1 MQVTIQNNKSP
12 ANELNGRYYKTF
24 TPRSAQ
30 ALIKIH
36 HLGCVGNTEVKNI
49 QLEQGNKPTG
59 YVEAT
64 EKDTVASGML
74 NDLRNLNISLTDPN
88 SDLWGRIRA
97 SNKALMTEYVDKEVK
112 SVLAQ
117 TASQIAT
124 QVQGLNDKYTRLTQT
139 VEGIETRVSN
149 SVSESVTTQLA
160 DLRKQVVSN
169 TNSTSVLQ
177 QTADTLT
184 QTIRDSNNNLS
195 RMQQTVDGLSSTV
208 ESVNGNM
215 SNLRQNVDSISA
227 SVAGKLS
234 QSDIRVTGD
243 GITLGSKQI
252 NGNNLIG
259 MINKSTLILNP
270 DGVDIDSS
278 RTRIKGELIADGTI
292 TAKQIKGESITVDQ
306 LDVAN
311 VKAGLIK
318 AKLLEAYSGKIGGF
332 LLQKDANGDAWLT
345 SSANGYD
352 SGVGVKY
359 SKEHHATFWA
369 NWGNDWN
376 QPKDTKWVVYSD
388 GTMEC
393 GNGMTVKRGID
404 IQSGGLTVRYGGS
417 ELNNGTT
424 MRGGTTIY
432 NKTTIYDGLVIASG
446 NIDVGYNF
454 IYGKYNDG
462 SDSKA
467 EVVWTKSSDQRLKT
481 NIKKTTKKCLPI
493 INSIEMVQFD
503 WKNSGKHEE
512 LGLIAQQAKKHIP
525 EIAHLIENYYTVD
538 YTKVVPFL
546 IKAVQELS
554 ERIDKYEQQA

>member
-24 TPRSAQ
+24 TPQAAQ
-30 ALIKIH
+30 ELIKIH
-36 HLGCVGNTEVKNI
+36 HLGCIGNTEVRNI
-49 QLEQGNKPTG
+49 QLELGNKPTG
-59 YVEAT
+59 YVDAT

-74 NDLRNLNISLTDPN
+74 NDLRNINISLTDPN
-88 SDLWGRIRA
+88 SALWGKIRA

-124 QVQGLNDKYTRLTQT
+124 QVQGLNDKYSRLTQT

-149 SVSESVTTQLA
+149 NVSESFTTQLA

-177 QTADTLT
+177 QTADTLS

-195 RMQQTVDGLSSTV
+195 RVQQTVNGLSSTV

-215 SNLRQNVDSISA
+215 SNLRQSVDGISA

-234 QSDIRVTGD
+234 QSDISVTSN
-243 GITLGSKQI
+243 GITIGSKQI

-259 MINKSTLILNP
+259 MINNSTITLNP
-270 DGVDIDSS
+270 YGVDIDTT
-278 RTRIKGELIADGTI
+278 RTRIKGELIADG
-292 TAKQIKGESITVDQ
+292 SITGDKIQ
-306 LDVAN
+306 ANSITTGHMDVAK
-311 VKAGLIK
+311 VRAGLIT
-318 AKLLEAYSGKIGGF
+318 ANLLEAYAGKIGGF
-332 LLQKDANGDAWLT
+332 VLAKDLQGNAWLT
-345 SSANGYD
+345 SSGNGFDTGMGVRYD
-352 SGVGVKY
+352 EST
-359 SKEHHATFWA
+359 HHAAFWT
-369 NWGNDWN
+369 NWGPNWN
-376 QPKDTKWVVYSD
+376 TPDEHRWVVYSD
-388 GTMEC
+388 GTMDC
-393 GNGMTVKRGID
+393 GNKVNIE
-404 IQSGGLTVRYGGS
+404 GGLEV
-417 ELNNGTT
+417 
-424 MRGGTTIY
+424 
-432 NKTTIYDGLVIASG
+432 KKG
-446 NIDVGYNF
+446 NIEVGYNN
-454 IYGKYNDG
+454 IYGKYTE
-462 SDSKA
+462 SERS
-467 EVVWTKSSDQRLKT
+467 VVLWSSLSDQRLKT

-503 WKNSGKHEE
+503 WKHSGKHEE

-525 EIAHLIENYYTVD
+525 EMAHLIDNYYTVD

>member
-12 ANELNGRYYKTF
+12 ANELNGRYYKIF
-24 TPRSAQ
+24 TPQSAQ
-30 ALIKIH
+30 ELIKIH

-59 YVEAT
+59 YVDAT

-74 NDLRNLNISLTDPN
+74 NDLRNINISLTDPN
-88 SDLWGRIRA
+88 SALWGQIRA

-124 QVQGLNDKYTRLTQT
+124 QVQGLNDKYSRLTQT

-149 SVSESVTTQLA
+149 NVSESFTTQLA

-177 QTADTLT
+177 QTADTLS

-195 RMQQTVDGLSSTV
+195 RVQQTVNGLSSTV
-208 ESVNGNM
+208 ESVNGDI
-215 SNLRQNVDSISA
+215 SRLQQNVNGISA

-234 QSDIRVTGD
+234 QSDISVTSD

-252 NGNNLIG
+252 NGNSLIG
-259 MINKSTLILNP
+259 MINNSTITLNP
-270 DGVDIDSS
+270 YGVDIDTT
-278 RTRIKGELIADGTI
+278 RTRIKGELIADG
-292 TAKQIKGESITVDQ
+292 SITGDKIQ
-306 LDVAN
+306 ANSITTGHMDVAK
-311 VKAGLIK
+311 VRAGLIK
-318 AKLLEAYSGKIGGF
+318 ANLLEAYAGKIGGF
-332 LLQKDANGDAWLT
+332 VLAKDPQGNAWLT
-345 SSANGYD
+345 SSGNGFDTGMGVRYD
-352 SGVGVKY
+352 EST
-359 SKEHHATFWA
+359 HHAAFWT
-369 NWGNDWN
+369 NWGPNWN
-376 QPKDTKWVVYSD
+376 TPDEHRWVVYSD
-388 GTMEC
+388 GTMDC
-393 GNGMTVKRGID
+393 GNKVNIE
-404 IQSGGLTVRYGGS
+404 GGLEV
-417 ELNNGTT
+417 
-424 MRGGTTIY
+424 
-432 NKTTIYDGLVIASG
+432 KKG
-446 NIDVGYNF
+446 NIEVGYNN
-454 IYGKYNDG
+454 IYGKYTE
-462 SDSKA
+462 SERS
-467 EVVWTKSSDQRLKT
+467 VVLWSSLSDQRLKT

-503 WKNSGKHEE
+503 WKHSGKHEE

-525 EIAHLIENYYTVD
+525 EMANLIDNYYTVD

>member
-24 TPRSAQ
+24 TPRTAQ
-30 ALIKIH
+30 ELIKIH
-36 HLGCVGNTEVKNI
+36 HMGCIGNTEVKNI
-49 QLEQGNKPTG
+49 QLEKGNTPTR

-74 NDLRNLNISLTDPN
+74 NDLRNINISLTDTN
-88 SDLWGRIRA
+88 SALWGKIRA

-124 QVQGLNDKYTRLTQT
+124 QVQGMNDKFTRLTQT

-149 SVSESVTTQLA
+149 NLSQSVTTQLA
-160 DLRKQVVSN
+160 DLRKQVISN

-177 QTADTLT
+177 QTADSLS

-195 RMQQTVDGLSSTV
+195 RMQQTVNGLSSTV
-208 ESVNGNM
+208 ESVNGNI
-215 SNLRQNVDSISA
+215 SNLRQNVDGISA

-234 QSDIRVTGD
+234 QSDISVTSQ
-243 GITLGSKQI
+243 GITIGSKQI

-259 MINKSTLILNP
+259 MINKSTITLNP
-270 DGVDIDSS
+270 YGVDIDSS
-278 RTRIKGELIADGTI
+278 KTRIKGELIADG
-292 TAKQIKGESITVDQ
+292 SITGDKIQ
-306 LDVAN
+306 ANSITTGHMDVAK
-311 VKAGLIK
+311 VKAGLIT
-318 AKLLEAYSGKIGGF
+318 ADLLEAYAGKIGGF
-332 LLQKDANGDAWLT
+332 QLARDLNGNAWLT
-345 SSANGYD
+345 SSGNGYD
-352 SGVGVKY
+352 TGMGVRY
-359 SKEHHATFWA
+359 DERTHHAAFWA
-369 NWGNDWN
+369 NWGDDWN
-376 QPKDTKWVVYSD
+376 KPKPEKWVVWSD

-393 GNGMTVKRGID
+393 GNGVSVRTGVHIYT
-404 IQSGGLTVRYGGS
+404 GGLT
-417 ELNNGTT
+417 
-424 MRGGTTIY
+424 ID
-432 NKTTIYDGLVIASG
+432 KG
-446 NIDVGYNF
+446 NIEVGYNN
-454 IYGKYNDG
+454 IYGKYTE
-462 SDSKA
+462 SERS
-467 EVVWTKSSDQRLKT
+467 VVLWSSLSDQRLKT

-525 EIAHLIENYYTVD
+525 EIAHLIDNYYTVD

>member
-24 TPRSAQ
+24 TPQSAQ
-30 ALIKIH
+30 ELIKIH

-74 NDLRNLNISLTDPN
+74 NDLRNINISLTDPN
-88 SDLWGRIRA
+88 SALWGKIRA

-124 QVQGLNDKYTRLTQT
+124 QVQGLNDKYSRLTQT

-177 QTADTLT
+177 QTADTLS

-195 RMQQTVDGLSSTV
+195 RMQQTVNGLSSTV

-270 DGVDIDSS
+270 DGVDIDTT
-278 RTRIKGELIADGTI
+278 RTRIKGKLIADGTI
-292 TAKQIKGESITVDQ
+292 TAKQIETGSITTDQ

-318 AKLLEAYSGKIGGF
+318 ANLLQAYYGRIGGF
-332 LLQKDANGDAWLT
+332 QLAKDDKGNSWITSDGD
-345 SSANGYD
+345 GHDVGMGIRYD
-352 SGVGVKY
+352 EKV
-359 SKEHHATFWA
+359 HASFFA
-369 NWGNDWN
+369 NWGPNWYKN
-376 QPKDTKWVVYSD
+376 KDEAWVVNSD
-388 GTMEC
+388 GKMYC
-393 GNGMTVKRGID
+393 GNSVKMNN
-404 IQSGGLTVRYGGS
+404 GLTVHKGGLIVEDGGS
-417 ELNNGTT
+417 SFRDGMSVIGAVTIDGDIDIGTHQ
-424 MRGGTTIY
+424 
-432 NKTTIYDGLVIASG
+432 
-446 NIDVGYNF
+446 
-454 IYGKYNDG
+454 IYGEYADTH
-462 SDSKA
+462 SKT
-467 EVVWTKSSDQRLKT
+467 EVVWRDSSDYRLKT

-512 LGLIAQQAKKHIP
+512 LGLIAQQAMKHIP
-525 EIAHLIENYYTVD
+525 EMAHLTDKYYTVD

>member
-24 TPRSAQ
+24 TPQSAQ
-30 ALIKIH
+30 ELIKIH

-59 YVEAT
+59 YVDAT

-74 NDLRNLNISLTDPN
+74 NDLRNINISLTDPN
-88 SDLWGRIRA
+88 SALWGKIRA

-124 QVQGLNDKYTRLTQT
+124 QVQGLNDKYSRLTQT

-149 SVSESVTTQLA
+149 NVSESFTTQLA
-160 DLRKQVVSN
+160 DLRQQVVSN

-177 QTADTLT
+177 QTADTLS

-195 RMQQTVDGLSSTV
+195 RVQQTVNGLSSTV
-208 ESVNGNM
+208 ESVNG
-215 SNLRQNVDSISA
+215 SISSLQQNVNGISA

-234 QSDIRVTGD
+234 QSDIRVTDD
-243 GITLGSKQI
+243 GIVLGSKKI

-259 MINKSTLILNP
+259 MINNSTITLNP
-270 DGVDIDSS
+270 YGVDIDSS
-278 RTRIKGELIADGTI
+278 RTRIKGELIADG
-292 TAKQIKGESITVDQ
+292 SITGDKIQ
-306 LDVAN
+306 ANSITTGHMDVAK
-311 VKAGLIK
+311 VRAGLIT
-318 AKLLEAYSGKIGGF
+318 ANLLEAYAGKIGGF
-332 LLQKDANGDAWLT
+332 VLAKDLQGNAWLT
-345 SSANGYD
+345 SSGNGFDTGMGVRYD
-352 SGVGVKY
+352 EST
-359 SKEHHATFWA
+359 HHAAFWT
-369 NWGNDWN
+369 NWGPNWN
-376 QPKDTKWVVYSD
+376 TPDEHRWVVYSD
-388 GTMEC
+388 GTMDC
-393 GNGMTVKRGID
+393 GNKVNIE
-404 IQSGGLTVRYGGS
+404 GGLEV
-417 ELNNGTT
+417 
-424 MRGGTTIY
+424 
-432 NKTTIYDGLVIASG
+432 KKG
-446 NIDVGYNF
+446 NIEVGYNN
-454 IYGKYNDG
+454 IYGKYTE
-462 SDSKA
+462 SERS
-467 EVVWTKSSDQRLKT
+467 VVLWSSLSDQRLKT

-503 WKNSGKHEE
+503 WKHSGKHEE

-525 EIAHLIENYYTVD
+525 EMAHLIDNYYTVD

>member
-24 TPRSAQ
+24 TPQSAQ
-30 ALIKIH
+30 ELIKIH

-74 NDLRNLNISLTDPN
+74 NDLRNINISLTDPN
-88 SDLWGRIRA
+88 SALWGKIRA

-149 SVSESVTTQLA
+149 SVSESFTTQLA

-195 RMQQTVDGLSSTV
+195 RMQQTVNGLSSTV
-208 ESVNGNM
+208 ENVNGSI
-215 SNLRQNVDSISA
+215 SNLQQNVNGISA

-234 QSDIRVTGD
+234 QSDISVTST

-270 DGVDIDSS
+270 DGVDIDTT
-278 RTRIKGELIADGTI
+278 RTRIKGELIADGTV
-292 TAKQIKGESITVDQ
+292 TAKQIKGESITTDK
-306 LDVAN
+306 LDVAD

-318 AKLLEAYSGKIGGF
+318 ANLLQAYYGRIGGF
-332 LLQKDANGDAWLT
+332 QLAKDDKGNSWITSDGD
-345 SSANGYD
+345 GHDVGMGIRYD
-352 SGVGVKY
+352 NKV
-359 SKEHHATFWA
+359 HASFFT
-369 NWGNDWN
+369 NWGPDWYN
-376 QPKDTKWVVYSD
+376 NKEEAWVVNSD
-388 GTMEC
+388 GKMYC
-393 GNGMTVKRGID
+393 GNSVKMNN
-404 IQSGGLTVRYGGS
+404 GLTVHKGGLIVEDGGS
-417 ELNNGTT
+417 SF
-424 MRGGTTIY
+424 R
-432 NKTTIYDGLVIASG
+432 DGMSVIGAV
-446 NIDVGYNF
+446 NIDGDIEIGTHQ
-454 IYGKYNDG
+454 IYGIYKDTRG
-462 SDSKA
+462 KA
-467 EVVWTKSSDQRLKT
+467 EVMWTSSSDYRLKT

-503 WKNSGKHEE
+503 WKHSGKHEE
-512 LGLIAQQAKKHIP
+512 LGLIAQQAMKHIP
-525 EIAHLIENYYTVD
+525 EIAHLIDKYYTVD

>member
-30 ALIKIH
+30 ELIKIH

-59 YVEAT
+59 YVDAT

-74 NDLRNLNISLTDPN
+74 NDLRNINISLTDPN
-88 SDLWGRIRA
+88 SALWGKIRA

-124 QVQGLNDKYTRLTQT
+124 QVQGLNDKYSRLTQT

-177 QTADTLT
+177 QTADTLS

-195 RMQQTVDGLSSTV
+195 RMQQTVNGLSSTV
-208 ESVNGNM
+208 ESVNGSI
-215 SNLRQNVDSISA
+215 SNLQQNVNGISA

-234 QSDIRVTGD
+234 QSDISVTST

-270 DGVDIDSS
+270 DGVDIDTT
-278 RTRIKGELIADGTI
+278 RTRIKGELLVDGSVTVNKIAS
-292 TAKQIKGESITVDQ
+292 KSITTDKLNVA
-306 LDVAN
+306 DVR
-311 VKAGLIK
+311 AGLIK
-318 AKLLEAYSGKIGGF
+318 ADLLEAYAGKIGGF
-332 LLQKDANGDAWLT
+332 QLARDLNGNAWLT
-345 SSANGYD
+345 SSGNGYD
-352 SGVGVKY
+352 TGMGVRY
-359 SKEHHATFWA
+359 DERTHHAAFWA
-369 NWGNDWN
+369 NWGPNWN
-376 QPKDTKWVVYSD
+376 KPNPEKWVVWSD

-393 GNGMTVKRGID
+393 GNGVSVQRGIH
-404 IQSGGLTVRYGGS
+404 IYSGGLT
-417 ELNNGTT
+417 
-424 MRGGTTIY
+424 I
-432 NKTTIYDGLVIASG
+432 DSG
-446 NIDVGYNF
+446 DIDVKTNHIVGE
-454 IYGKYNDG
+454 YGDG
-462 SDSKA
+462 RKTSVLWD
-467 EVVWTKSSDQRLKT
+467 ESSDRRLKT

-512 LGLIAQQAKKHIP
+512 LGLIAQQAMKHIP
-525 EIAHLIENYYTVD
+525 KMAHLIDNYYTVD

>member
-30 ALIKIH
+30 ELIKIH

-49 QLEQGNKPTG
+49 QIEQGNTPTR

-74 NDLRNLNISLTDPN
+74 NDLRNINISLTDPN
-88 SDLWGRIRA
+88 SALWGKIRA

-124 QVQGLNDKYTRLTQT
+124 QVQGLNDKYSRLTQT

-149 SVSESVTTQLA
+149 SVSESFTTQLA

-177 QTADTLT
+177 QTADTLS

-195 RMQQTVDGLSSTV
+195 RIQQNVSELSSTI

-215 SNLRQNVDSISA
+215 SNLRQNVDGIRA
-227 SVAGKLS
+227 SVGNKLS
-234 QSDIRVTGD
+234 QSDISVTST

-252 NGNNLIG
+252 DGNNLIG

-270 DGVDIDSS
+270 DGVDIDTT
-278 RTRIKGELIADGTI
+278 RTRIKGELLVDGSVTVNKIAS
-292 TAKQIKGESITVDQ
+292 KSITTDKLNVA
-306 LDVAN
+306 DVR
-311 VKAGLIK
+311 AGLIK
-318 AKLLEAYSGKIGGF
+318 ADLLEAYAGKIGGF
-332 LLQKDANGDAWLT
+332 QLARDLNGNAWLT
-345 SSANGYD
+345 SSGNGYD
-352 SGVGVKY
+352 TGMGVRY
-359 SKEHHATFWA
+359 DERTHHAAFWT
-369 NWGNDWN
+369 NWGPNWN
-376 QPKDTKWVVYSD
+376 TPDEHRWVVYSD
-388 GTMEC
+388 GTMDC
-393 GNGMTVKRGID
+393 GNKVNIE
-404 IQSGGLTVRYGGS
+404 GGLEV
-417 ELNNGTT
+417 
-424 MRGGTTIY
+424 
-432 NKTTIYDGLVIASG
+432 KKG
-446 NIDVGYNF
+446 NIEVGYNN
-454 IYGKYNDG
+454 IYGKYTE
-462 SDSKA
+462 SERS
-467 EVVWTKSSDQRLKT
+467 VVLWSSLSDQRLKT

-525 EIAHLIENYYTVD
+525 EIAHLIDKYYTVD

>member
-30 ALIKIH
+30 ELIKIH

-59 YVEAT
+59 YVDAT

-88 SDLWGRIRA
+88 SALWGRIRA

-124 QVQGLNDKYTRLTQT
+124 QVQGLNDKYSRLTQT

-149 SVSESVTTQLA
+149 SVSESFTTQLA

-195 RMQQTVDGLSSTV
+195 RIQQTVNGLSSTV

-215 SNLRQNVDSISA
+215 SNLRQNVDGISA

-252 NGNNLIG
+252 DGNNLIG
-259 MINKSTLILNP
+259 MINKSTLTLNP
-270 DGVDIDSS
+270 DGVDIDTT

-292 TAKQIKGESITVDQ
+292 TAKQIKGESITTDH
-306 LDVAN
+306 LDVAD
-311 VKAGLIK
+311 VKAGLVK
-318 AKLLEAYSGKIGGF
+318 ANLFESYYGIIGGF
-332 LLQKDANGDAWLT
+332 QLAKDRNGNSWIT
-345 SSANGYD
+345 SHGNGHEVGMGIRYD
-352 SGVGVKY
+352 NKV
-359 SKEHHATFWA
+359 HAAFFV
-369 NWGNDWN
+369 NWGDDWST
-376 QPKDTKWVVYSD
+376 PKPEAWIVHSD

-393 GNGMTVKRGID
+393 GGSATMKN
-404 IQSGGLTVRYGGS
+404 GLTVKKGGLIVEDGGS
-417 ELNNGTT
+417 SFRDGMSVFKGAKLNGTVT
-424 MRGGTTIY
+424 VRGG
-432 NKTTIYDGLVIASG
+432 D
-446 NIDVGYNF
+446 IDVGTNH
-454 IYGKYNDG
+454 IVGEYGDG
-462 SDSKA
+462 RKTSVLWD
-467 EVVWTKSSDQRLKT
+467 ESSDRRLKT

-512 LGLIAQQAKKHIP
+512 LGLIAQQAMKHIP
-525 EIAHLIENYYTVD
+525 KMAHLIDNYYTVD

>member
-24 TPRSAQ
+24 TPQSAQ
-30 ALIKIH
+30 ELIKIH
-36 HLGCVGNTEVKNI
+36 HLGCIGNTEVKNI

-59 YVEAT
+59 YVDAT

-74 NDLRNLNISLTDPN
+74 NDLRNINISLTDPN
-88 SDLWGRIRA
+88 SALWGKIRA
-97 SNKALMTEYVDKEVK
+97 SNTALMTEYVDKEVK

-149 SVSESVTTQLA
+149 NVSESFTTQLA

-177 QTADTLT
+177 QTADTLS

-227 SVAGKLS
+227 SVAGQLS
-234 QSDIRVTGD
+234 QSDIRVTSD
-243 GITLGSKQI
+243 GIVLGSKQI
-252 NGNNLIG
+252 NGNSLIG
-259 MINKSTLILNP
+259 MINNSTITLNP
-270 DGVDIDSS
+270 YGVDIDTT
-278 RTRIKGELIADGTI
+278 RTRIKGELIADG
-292 TAKQIKGESITVDQ
+292 SITGDKIQ
-306 LDVAN
+306 ANSITTGHMDVAK
-311 VKAGLIK
+311 VRAGLIT
-318 AKLLEAYSGKIGGF
+318 ADLLEAYAGKIGGF
-332 LLQKDANGDAWLT
+332 VLAKDLQGNAWLT
-345 SSANGYD
+345 SSGNGFDTGMGVRYD
-352 SGVGVKY
+352 EST
-359 SKEHHATFWA
+359 HHAAFWT
-369 NWGNDWN
+369 NWGPNWN
-376 QPKDTKWVVYSD
+376 TPDEHRWVVYSD
-388 GTMEC
+388 GTMDC
-393 GNGMTVKRGID
+393 GNKVNIE
-404 IQSGGLTVRYGGS
+404 GGLEV
-417 ELNNGTT
+417 
-424 MRGGTTIY
+424 
-432 NKTTIYDGLVIASG
+432 KKG
-446 NIDVGYNF
+446 NIEVGYNN
-454 IYGKYNDG
+454 IYGKYTESERSVVLWSSL
-462 SDSKA
+462 SDY
-467 EVVWTKSSDQRLKT
+467 RLKT

-525 EIAHLIENYYTVD
+525 EIAHLTDNYYTVD

>member
-24 TPRSAQ
+24 TPQSAQ
-30 ALIKIH
+30 ELIKIH

-74 NDLRNLNISLTDPN
+74 NDLRNINISLTDPN
-88 SDLWGRIRA
+88 SALWGKIRA

-117 TASQIAT
+117 TANQIAT

-177 QTADTLT
+177 QTADTLS

-195 RMQQTVDGLSSTV
+195 RMQQTVNGLNSTV
-208 ESVNGNM
+208 ENVNGNISQLQQSVNG
-215 SNLRQNVDSISA
+215 ISA

-234 QSDIRVTGD
+234 QSDISVTSN

-270 DGVDIDSS
+270 DGVDIDTT
-278 RTRIKGELIADGTI
+278 RTRIKGELIADGTV
-292 TAKQIKGESITVDQ
+292 TAKQIKGESITTDK
-306 LDVAN
+306 LDVAD

-318 AKLLEAYSGKIGGF
+318 ANLLQAYYGRIGGF
-332 LLQKDANGDAWLT
+332 QLAKDDKGNSWITSDGNGHEV
-345 SSANGYD
+345 GMGIRYD
-352 SGVGVKY
+352 NKV
-359 SKEHHATFWA
+359 HASFFA
-369 NWGNDWN
+369 NWGDNWYKN
-376 QPKDTKWVVYSD
+376 KDEAWVVNSD
-388 GTMEC
+388 GKMYC
-393 GNGMTVKRGID
+393 GNSVKMNN
-404 IQSGGLTVRYGGS
+404 GLTVHKGGLIVEDGGS
-417 ELNNGTT
+417 SFRDGMSVIGEV
-424 MRGGTTIY
+424 TI
-432 NKTTIYDGLVIASG
+432 DG
-446 NIDVGYNF
+446 NIDIGVHQ
-454 IYGKYNDG
+454 IYGKYPDTQA
-462 SDSKA
+462 KA
-467 EVVWTKSSDQRLKT
+467 EVMWQTSSDYRLKT

-512 LGLIAQQAKKHIP
+512 LGLIAQQAMKHIP
-525 EIAHLIENYYTVD
+525 EMAHLTDKYYTVD
-538 YTKVVPFL
+538 YSKVVPFL

>member
-24 TPRSAQ
+24 TPQAAQ
-30 ALIKIH
+30 ELIKIH
-36 HLGCVGNTEVKNI
+36 HLGCIGNTEVRNI
-49 QLEQGNKPTG
+49 QLELGNKPTG

-74 NDLRNLNISLTDPN
+74 NDLRNINISLTDPN
-88 SDLWGRIRA
+88 SALWGKIRA

-149 SVSESVTTQLA
+149 SVSESFTTQLA

-177 QTADTLT
+177 QAADTLS

-195 RMQQTVDGLSSTV
+195 RIQQTVNGLNSTV
-208 ESVNGNM
+208 ENVNGDI
-215 SNLRQNVDSISA
+215 SRLQQNVNGISA

-234 QSDIRVTGD
+234 QSDIRVTDD
-243 GITLGSKQI
+243 GIVLGSKKI
-252 NGNNLIG
+252 TGNNLVDA
-259 MINKSTLILNP
+259 INSSVTVSYN
-270 DGVDIDSS
+270 GVSIDA
-278 RTRIKGELIADGTI
+278 RATKIRGELLVDGTVTGKKI
-292 TAKQIKGESITVDQ
+292 QANSITVDQ
-306 LDVAN
+306 LAVAN
-311 VKAGLIK
+311 VKAGLIT
-318 AKLLEAYSGKIGGF
+318 ADLLEAYYGQVGGF
-332 LLQKDANGDAWLT
+332 QFAKDADGNSWITSIGNGHDV
-345 SSANGYD
+345 GMGIRYD
-352 SGVGVKY
+352 NTV
-359 SKEHHATFWA
+359 HASFFA
-369 NWGNDWN
+369 NWGDKWYKHK
-376 QPKDTKWVVYSD
+376 PEAWVVHSD
-388 GTMEC
+388 GTMYC
-393 GNGMTVKRGID
+393 GGSVEMRNGLNIYK
-404 IQSGGLTVRYGGS
+404 GGLIVHDGGS
-417 ELNNGTT
+417 SFRDGMSVIGAVTIDGDIEIGTHQIFGRYKDT
-424 MRGGTTIY
+424 GG
-432 NKTTIYDGLVIASG
+432 
-446 NIDVGYNF
+446 
-454 IYGKYNDG
+454 
-462 SDSKA
+462 KA
-467 EVVWTKSSDQRLKT
+467 EVMWTSSSDYRLKT

-512 LGLIAQQAKKHIP
+512 LGLIAQQAKKYIP
-525 EIAHLIENYYTVD
+525 EMAHLIDNYYTVD

>member
-30 ALIKIH
+30 ELIKIH

-88 SDLWGRIRA
+88 SALWSRIRA

-117 TASQIAT
+117 TANQIAT

-149 SVSESVTTQLA
+149 SVSESFTTQLA

-177 QTADTLT
+177 QTADTLS

-215 SNLRQNVDSISA
+215 SNLRQNVNSISA

-259 MINKSTLILNP
+259 MINKSTLTLNP
-270 DGVDIDSS
+270 DGVDIDTT
-278 RTRIKGELIADGTI
+278 RTRIKGELLVDGSVTVNKIAS
-292 TAKQIKGESITVDQ
+292 KSITTDKLNVA
-306 LDVAN
+306 DVR
-311 VKAGLIK
+311 AGLIK
-318 AKLLEAYSGKIGGF
+318 ADLLEAYAGKIGGF
-332 LLQKDANGDAWLT
+332 QLARDLNGNAWLT
-345 SSANGYD
+345 SSGNGYD
-352 SGVGVKY
+352 TGMGVRY
-359 SKEHHATFWA
+359 DERTHHAAFWT
-369 NWGNDWN
+369 NWGPDWN
-376 QPKDTKWVVYSD
+376 KPDPHRWVVYSD
-388 GTMEC
+388 GTMDC
-393 GNGMTVKRGID
+393 GNKVNIEAGLEVKKGD
-404 IQSGGLTVRYGGS
+404 INVNT
-417 ELNNGTT
+417 NNIIGHYDDEQQTPAKVMWTT
-424 MRGGTTIY
+424 T
-432 NKTTIYDGLVIASG
+432 
-446 NIDVGYNF
+446 
-454 IYGKYNDG
+454 
-462 SDSKA
+462 
-467 EVVWTKSSDQRLKT
+467 SDQRLKT

-512 LGLIAQQAKKHIP
+512 LGLIAQQAMKHIP
-525 EIAHLIENYYTVD
+525 EIATLLDKYYTVD

>member
-30 ALIKIH
+30 ELIKIH
-36 HLGCVGNTEVKNI
+36 HLGCIGNTEVKNI

-59 YVEAT
+59 YVDAT

-74 NDLRNLNISLTDPN
+74 NDLRNINISLTDPN
-88 SDLWGRIRA
+88 SALWGKIRA

-117 TASQIAT
+117 TANQIAT
-124 QVQGLNDKYTRLTQT
+124 QVQGLNDKYSRLTQT

-177 QTADTLT
+177 QTADTLS

-195 RMQQTVDGLSSTV
+195 RMQQTVNGLSSTV
-208 ESVNGNM
+208 ESVNGSI
-215 SNLRQNVDSISA
+215 SNLQQNVNGISA

-234 QSDIRVTGD
+234 QSDISVTGD
-243 GITLGSKQI
+243 GITIGSKQI

-259 MINKSTLILNP
+259 MINNSTITLNP
-270 DGVDIDSS
+270 DGVDIDTT
-278 RTRIKGELIADGTI
+278 RTRIKGELLVDGSVTVNKIAS
-292 TAKQIKGESITVDQ
+292 KSITTDKLNVA
-306 LDVAN
+306 DVR
-311 VKAGLIK
+311 AGLIT
-318 AKLLEAYSGKIGGF
+318 ADLLEAYYGQVGGF
-332 LLQKDANGDAWLT
+332 QFAKDGDGNSWITSIGNGHDV
-345 SSANGYD
+345 GMGIRYD
-352 SGVGVKY
+352 NTV
-359 SKEHHATFWA
+359 HASFFA
-369 NWGNDWN
+369 NWGDKWYEHK
-376 QPKDTKWVVYSD
+376 PEAWVVHSD
-388 GTMEC
+388 GTMYC
-393 GNGMTVKRGID
+393 GGSVEMRNGLNIYK
-404 IQSGGLTVRYGGS
+404 GGLIVHDGGS
-417 ELNNGTT
+417 SF
-424 MRGGTTIY
+424 R
-432 NKTTIYDGLVIASG
+432 DGMSVIGAVS
-446 NIDVGYNF
+446 IDGDIEIGIHQ
-454 IYGKYNDG
+454 IYGIYPDTKA
-462 SDSKA
+462 KA
-467 EVVWTKSSDQRLKT
+467 EVMWQTSSDYRLKT

-512 LGLIAQQAKKHIP
+512 LGLIAQQAMKHMP
-525 EIAHLIENYYTVD
+525 EIAHLTDKYYTVD
-538 YTKVVPFL
+538 YSKVVPFL

>member
-24 TPRSAQ
+24 TPQSAQ
-30 ALIKIH
+30 ELIKIH

-59 YVEAT
+59 YVDAT

-74 NDLRNLNISLTDPN
+74 NDLRNINISLTDPN
-88 SDLWGRIRA
+88 SALWGKIRA

-124 QVQGLNDKYTRLTQT
+124 QVQGLNDKYSRLTQT

-149 SVSESVTTQLA
+149 NVSESFTTQLA
-160 DLRKQVVSN
+160 DLRQQVVSN

-177 QTADTLT
+177 QTADTLS

-195 RMQQTVDGLSSTV
+195 RVQQTVNGLSSTV
-208 ESVNGNM
+208 ESVNG
-215 SNLRQNVDSISA
+215 SISSLQQNVNGISA

-234 QSDIRVTGD
+234 QSDISVTSN
-243 GITLGSKQI
+243 GITIGSKQI

-259 MINKSTLILNP
+259 MINNSTITLNP
-270 DGVDIDSS
+270 YGVDIDTT
-278 RTRIKGELIADGTI
+278 RTRIKGELIADG
-292 TAKQIKGESITVDQ
+292 SITGDKIQ
-306 LDVAN
+306 ANSITTGHMDVAK
-311 VKAGLIK
+311 VRAGLIK
-318 AKLLEAYSGKIGGF
+318 ANLLEAYSGKIGGF
-332 LLQKDANGDAWLT
+332 LLQKDANGDSWLT
-345 SSANGYD
+345 SSSNGYD

-359 SKEHHATFWA
+359 SEEHHATFWA
-369 NWGNDWN
+369 NWGDNWN
-376 QPKDTKWVVYSD
+376 KPKDEKWVVYSD

-393 GNGMTVKRGID
+393 GNGITVKRGID
-404 IQSGGLTVRYGGS
+404 IRTGGLTVR
-417 ELNNGTT
+417 
-424 MRGGTTIY
+424 GGTDIY
-432 NKTTIYDGLVIASG
+432 NGLVMQSG
-446 NIDVGYNF
+446 DINVQTNHIVGE
-454 IYGKYNDG
+454 YGDG
-462 SDSKA
+462 RKTSVLWD
-467 EVVWTKSSDQRLKT
+467 ESSDRRLKT

-493 INSIEMVQFD
+493 INSIEMVQFN

-512 LGLIAQQAKKHIP
+512 LGLIAQQAMKHIP
-525 EIAHLIENYYTVD
+525 KMAHLIDNYYTVD

>member
-30 ALIKIH
+30 ELIKIH
-36 HLGCVGNTEVKNI
+36 HLGCVGNTEVRNI
-49 QLEQGNKPTG
+49 QLELGNKPTG

-74 NDLRNLNISLTDPN
+74 NDLRNINISLTDQN
-88 SDLWGRIRA
+88 SQLWGQIRA

-124 QVQGLNDKYTRLTQT
+124 QVQGLNDKYSRLTQT

-149 SVSESVTTQLA
+149 NLSQSITTQLA

-177 QTADTLT
+177 QTADTLS

-195 RMQQTVDGLSSTV
+195 RMQQTVNGLNSTV
-208 ESVNGNM
+208 ENVNGDI
-215 SNLRQNVDSISA
+215 SRLQQNVNGISA

-234 QSDIRVTGD
+234 QSDISVTSN
-243 GITLGSKQI
+243 GITLGSKEI

-270 DGVDIDSS
+270 DGVDIDTT

-292 TAKQIKGESITVDQ
+292 TAKQIKGESITADQ

-318 AKLLEAYSGKIGGF
+318 ANLLEAYYGRIGGF
-332 LLQKDANGDAWLT
+332 QLAKDLYGNSWITSIGNGHDV
-345 SSANGYD
+345 GIGIRYD
-352 SGVGVKY
+352 KKV
-359 SKEHHATFWA
+359 HASFFT
-369 NWGNDWN
+369 NWGPDWRQN
-376 QPKDTKWVVYSD
+376 QDEAWVVNSD
-388 GTMEC
+388 GKMYC
-393 GNGMTVKRGID
+393 GNSVKMNN
-404 IQSGGLTVRYGGS
+404 GLTVHKGGLIVEDGGS
-417 ELNNGTT
+417 SFRDGMSVTGAVTINGDINI
-424 MRGGTTIY
+424 GTHQ
-432 NKTTIYDGLVIASG
+432 
-446 NIDVGYNF
+446 
-454 IYGKYNDG
+454 IYGEYADTH
-462 SDSKA
+462 SQT
-467 EVVWTKSSDQRLKT
+467 EVVWRSSSDYRLKT

-512 LGLIAQQAKKHIP
+512 LGLIAQQAMKHIP
-525 EIAHLIENYYTVD
+525 EMAHLTDNYYTVD
-538 YTKVVPFL
+538 YSKVVPFL

-554 ERIDKYEQQA
+554 ERIDKYEQQT

>member
-30 ALIKIH
+30 ELIKIH
-36 HLGCVGNTEVKNI
+36 HLGCVGNTEVRNI
-49 QLEQGNKPTG
+49 QLELGNKPTE

-74 NDLRNLNISLTDPN
+74 NDLRNINISLTDPN
-88 SDLWGRIRA
+88 SALWGKIRA

-124 QVQGLNDKYTRLTQT
+124 QVQGLNDKYSRLTQT

-149 SVSESVTTQLA
+149 TLSQSVTTQLA
-160 DLRKQVVSN
+160 DLRQQVVSN
-169 TNSTSVLQ
+169 TNSTSVLR
-177 QTADTLT
+177 QTADTLS

-195 RMQQTVDGLSSTV
+195 RMQQTVNGLSSTV
-208 ESVNGNM
+208 ESVNG
-215 SNLRQNVDSISA
+215 SISSLQQNVNGISA

-234 QSDIRVTGD
+234 QSDISVTST
-243 GITLGSKQI
+243 GITLGSKEI

-270 DGVDIDSS
+270 DGVDIDTT
-278 RTRIKGELIADGTI
+278 RTRIKGELLVDGSVTVNKIAS
-292 TAKQIKGESITVDQ
+292 KSITTDKLNVA
-306 LDVAN
+306 DVR
-311 VKAGLIK
+311 AGLIK
-318 AKLLEAYSGKIGGF
+318 ADLLEAYAGKIGGF
-332 LLQKDANGDAWLT
+332 ILAKDPHGNAWLT
-345 SSANGYD
+345 SSGNGFDTGMGVRYD
-352 SGVGVKY
+352 EST
-359 SKEHHATFWA
+359 HHAAFWT
-369 NWGNDWN
+369 NWGSDWN
-376 QPKDTKWVVYSD
+376 KPDEHRWVVYSD
-388 GTMEC
+388 GTMDC
-393 GNGMTVKRGID
+393 GNKVNIE
-404 IQSGGLTVRYGGS
+404 GGLEV
-417 ELNNGTT
+417 
-424 MRGGTTIY
+424 
-432 NKTTIYDGLVIASG
+432 KKG
-446 NIDVGYNF
+446 NINVNGNS
-454 IYGKYNDG
+454 IIGHYND
-462 SDSKA
+462 KEKTPA
-467 EVVWTKSSDQRLKT
+467 VVMWTEASDQRLKT

-512 LGLIAQQAKKHIP
+512 LGLIAQQAMKHIP
-525 EIAHLIENYYTVD
+525 KIAHLIENYYTVD
-538 YTKVVPFL
+538 YSKVVPFL

>member
-30 ALIKIH
+30 ELIKIH

-117 TASQIAT
+117 TANQIAT
-124 QVQGLNDKYTRLTQT
+124 QVQGLNDKYSRLTQT

-149 SVSESVTTQLA
+149 NVSESFTTQLA

-169 TNSTSVLQ
+169 TNSTSVLK
-177 QTADTLT
+177 QTADTLS

-195 RMQQTVDGLSSTV
+195 RMQQTVSGLNSTV
-208 ESVNGNM
+208 ENVNGDI
-215 SNLRQNVDSISA
+215 SRLQQNVNGISA

-234 QSDIRVTGD
+234 QSDISVTSD
-243 GITLGSKQI
+243 GITLGSKTI
-252 NGNNLIG
+252 TGNNLVEA
-259 MINKSTLILNP
+259 INSSVTVSHR
-270 DGVDIDSS
+270 GVSIAANT
-278 RTRIKGELIADGTI
+278 TRIRGELIVDGTI
-292 TAKQIKGESITVDQ
+292 TGKAIKAGTIDTDKLNVE
-306 LDVAN
+306 DVQ
-311 VKAGLIK
+311 AGLIT
-318 AKLLEAYSGKIGGF
+318 ANLLQAYYGRVGGF
-332 LLQKDANGDAWLT
+332 QFAKDGNGNSWIT
-345 SSANGYD
+345 SIGNGHDVGMGIRYD
-352 SGVGVKY
+352 KTV
-359 SKEHHATFWA
+359 HASFFA
-369 NWGNDWN
+369 NWGDKWYTHK
-376 QPKDTKWVVYSD
+376 PEAWVVHSD
-388 GTMEC
+388 GTMYC
-393 GNGMTVKRGID
+393 GGSVEMRNGLNIYKGGLIVHDGGSSFRDGMSVIGDVTINGDID
-404 IQSGGLTVRYGGS
+404 I
-417 ELNNGTT
+417 GTHQ
-424 MRGGTTIY
+424 I
-432 NKTTIYDGLVIASG
+432 
-446 NIDVGYNF
+446 F
-454 IYGKYNDG
+454 GKYKDTG
-462 SDSKA
+462 GKA
-467 EVVWTKSSDQRLKT
+467 EVMWTSSSDQRLKT

-512 LGLIAQQAKKHIP
+512 LGLIAQQAMKHIP
-525 EIAHLIENYYTVD
+525 KMAHLIDNYYTVD
-538 YTKVVPFL
+538 YTQVVPFL

-554 ERIDKYEQQA
+554 ERINKYEQQA

>member
-30 ALIKIH
+30 ELIKIH
-36 HLGCVGNTEVKNI
+36 HLGCVGNTEVRNI
-49 QLEQGNKPTG
+49 QLELGNKPTG

-74 NDLRNLNISLTDPN
+74 KDLRNINISLTDQN
-88 SDLWGRIRA
+88 SALWGQIRA

-124 QVQGLNDKYTRLTQT
+124 QVQGLNDKYSRLTQT

-149 SVSESVTTQLA
+149 NLSQSVTTQLA

-177 QTADTLT
+177 QTADTLS

-195 RMQQTVDGLSSTV
+195 RMQQTVNGLNSTV
-208 ESVNGNM
+208 ENVNGNISQLQQSVNG
-215 SNLRQNVDSISA
+215 ISA
-227 SVAGKLS
+227 SVADKLS
-234 QSDIRVTGD
+234 QSDISVTST

-270 DGVDIDSS
+270 DGVDIDTT

-292 TAKQIKGESITVDQ
+292 TAKQIKGESITADQ

-318 AKLLEAYSGKIGGF
+318 ANLLEAYYGRIGGF
-332 LLQKDANGDAWLT
+332 QLAKDLYGNSWITSIGNGHDV
-345 SSANGYD
+345 GIGIRYD
-352 SGVGVKY
+352 KKV
-359 SKEHHATFWA
+359 HASFFT
-369 NWGNDWN
+369 NWGPDWRQN
-376 QPKDTKWVVYSD
+376 QDEAWVVNSD
-388 GTMEC
+388 GKMYC
-393 GNGMTVKRGID
+393 GNSVKMNN
-404 IQSGGLTVRYGGS
+404 GLTVHKGGLIVEDGGS
-417 ELNNGTT
+417 SFRDGMSVTGAVTINGDINI
-424 MRGGTTIY
+424 GTHQ
-432 NKTTIYDGLVIASG
+432 
-446 NIDVGYNF
+446 
-454 IYGKYNDG
+454 IYGEYADTH
-462 SDSKA
+462 SQT
-467 EVVWTKSSDQRLKT
+467 EVVWRSSSDYRLKT

-512 LGLIAQQAKKHIP
+512 LGLIAQQAMKHIP
-525 EIAHLIENYYTVD
+525 EMAHLTDNYYTVD
-538 YTKVVPFL
+538 YSKVVPFL

-554 ERIDKYEQQA
+554 ERIDKYEQQT

>member
-24 TPRSAQ
+24 TPQSAQ
-30 ALIKIH
+30 ELIKIH

-74 NDLRNLNISLTDPN
+74 NDLRNINISLTDPN
-88 SDLWGRIRA
+88 SALWGKIRA

-124 QVQGLNDKYTRLTQT
+124 QVQGLNDKYSRLTQT

-149 SVSESVTTQLA
+149 SVSQSVTTQLA

-177 QTADTLT
+177 QTADTLS

-195 RMQQTVDGLSSTV
+195 RMQQTVNGLNSTV
-208 ESVNGNM
+208 ENVNGNISQLQQSVNG
-215 SNLRQNVDSISA
+215 ISA

-234 QSDIRVTGD
+234 QSDISVTST

-252 NGNNLIG
+252 DGNNLIG

-292 TAKQIKGESITVDQ
+292 TAKQIKGESITTDQ

-318 AKLLEAYSGKIGGF
+318 ANLLQAYYGRIGGF
-332 LLQKDANGDAWLT
+332 QLAKDDKGNSWITSDGD
-345 SSANGYD
+345 GHDVGMGIRYD
-352 SGVGVKY
+352 NKV
-359 SKEHHATFWA
+359 HASFFT
-369 NWGNDWN
+369 NWGPDWYNN
-376 QPKDTKWVVYSD
+376 QDEAWVVNSD
-388 GTMEC
+388 GKMYC
-393 GNGMTVKRGID
+393 GNSVKMNNGLTVHKGGLIVEDGGSSFRDGMTVFKGAKLN
-404 IQSGGLTVRYGGS
+404 GTVTVRGG
-417 ELNNGTT
+417 
-424 MRGGTTIY
+424 
-432 NKTTIYDGLVIASG
+432 D
-446 NIDVGYNF
+446 IDVGTNH
-454 IYGKYNDG
+454 IVGEYGDG
-462 SDSKA
+462 RKTSVLWD
-467 EVVWTKSSDQRLKT
+467 ESSDRRLKT

-512 LGLIAQQAKKHIP
+512 LGLIAQQAMKHIP
-525 EIAHLIENYYTVD
+525 KMAHLIDNYYTVD

>member
-30 ALIKIH
+30 ELIKIH

-49 QLEQGNKPTG
+49 QIEQGNTPTR

-74 NDLRNLNISLTDPN
+74 NDLRNINISLTDPN
-88 SDLWGRIRA
+88 SALWGRIRA

-124 QVQGLNDKYTRLTQT
+124 QVQGLNDKYSRLTQT

-149 SVSESVTTQLA
+149 SVSESFTTQLA

-177 QTADTLT
+177 QTADTLS

-195 RMQQTVDGLSSTV
+195 RIQQNVSELSSTI

-215 SNLRQNVDSISA
+215 SNLRQNVDGIRA
-227 SVAGKLS
+227 SVGNKLS
-234 QSDIRVTGD
+234 QSDISVTST

-270 DGVDIDSS
+270 DGVDIDTT
-278 RTRIKGELIADGTI
+278 RTRIKGELLVDGSVTVNKIAS
-292 TAKQIKGESITVDQ
+292 KSITTDKLNVA
-306 LDVAN
+306 DVR
-311 VKAGLIK
+311 AGLIK
-318 AKLLEAYSGKIGGF
+318 ADLLEAYAGKIGGF
-332 LLQKDANGDAWLT
+332 ILAKDPQGNAWLT
-345 SSANGYD
+345 SSGNGFDTGMGVRYD
-352 SGVGVKY
+352 EST
-359 SKEHHATFWA
+359 HHAAFWT
-369 NWGNDWN
+369 NWGPNWN
-376 QPKDTKWVVYSD
+376 TPDEHRWVVYSD
-388 GTMEC
+388 GTMDC
-393 GNGMTVKRGID
+393 GNKVNIE
-404 IQSGGLTVRYGGS
+404 GGLEV
-417 ELNNGTT
+417 
-424 MRGGTTIY
+424 
-432 NKTTIYDGLVIASG
+432 KKG
-446 NIDVGYNF
+446 NIEVGYNN
-454 IYGKYNDG
+454 IYGKYTE
-462 SDSKA
+462 SERS
-467 EVVWTKSSDQRLKT
+467 VVLWSSLSDQRLKT

-525 EIAHLIENYYTVD
+525 EIAHLIDKYYTVD

>member
-30 ALIKIH
+30 ELIKIH

-49 QLEQGNKPTG
+49 QLEQGNTPTR

-74 NDLRNLNISLTDPN
+74 NDLRNINISLTDPN
-88 SDLWGRIRA
+88 SALWGKIRA

-149 SVSESVTTQLA
+149 SVSQSVTTQLA

-169 TNSTSVLQ
+169 TKSTSVLQ
-177 QTADTLT
+177 QTADTLS

-195 RMQQTVDGLSSTV
+195 RMQQTVNGLSSTV
-208 ESVNGNM
+208 QSVNG
-215 SNLRQNVDSISA
+215 SISSLQQNVNGISA

-234 QSDIRVTGD
+234 QSDIRVTDD
-243 GITLGSKQI
+243 GIVLGSKKI
-252 NGNNLIG
+252 TGNNLVDA
-259 MINKSTLILNP
+259 INSSVTVSYN
-270 DGVDIDSS
+270 GVSIDA
-278 RTRIKGELIADGTI
+278 RATRIRGELLVNGTVTADKLA
-292 TAKQIKGESITVDQ
+292 AKSITTDKLNVA
-306 LDVAN
+306 DVQ
-311 VKAGLIK
+311 AGLIT
-318 AKLLEAYSGKIGGF
+318 ANLLEAYAGNIGGF
-332 LLQKDANGDAWLT
+332 FLGKDANGNAWLT
-345 SSANGYD
+345 SSGNGYD
-352 SGVGVKY
+352 TGMGVRY
-359 SKEHHATFWA
+359 DESTHHAAFWT
-369 NWGNDWN
+369 NWGPNWN
-376 QPKDTKWVVYSD
+376 KPQPEKWVVWSD

-393 GNGMTVKRGID
+393 GNGVSVQRGIH
-404 IQSGGLTVRYGGS
+404 IYSGGLT
-417 ELNNGTT
+417 
-424 MRGGTTIY
+424 I
-432 NKTTIYDGLVIASG
+432 DSG
-446 NIDVGYNF
+446 DIDVKTNHIVGE
-454 IYGKYNDG
+454 YGDG
-462 SDSKA
+462 RKTSVLWD
-467 EVVWTKSSDQRLKT
+467 ESSDRRLKT

-512 LGLIAQQAKKHIP
+512 LGLIAQQAMKHIP
-525 EIAHLIENYYTVD
+525 KMAHLIDNYYTVD

>member
-24 TPRSAQ
+24 TPQSAQ
-30 ALIKIH
+30 ELIKIH

-74 NDLRNLNISLTDPN
+74 NDLRNINISLTDPN
-88 SDLWGRIRA
+88 SALWGKIRA

-124 QVQGLNDKYTRLTQT
+124 QVQGLNDKYSRLTQT

-177 QTADTLT
+177 QTADTLS

-195 RMQQTVDGLSSTV
+195 RMQQTVNGLSSTV

-270 DGVDIDSS
+270 DGVDIDTT
-278 RTRIKGELIADGTI
+278 RTRIKGKLIADGTI
-292 TAKQIKGESITVDQ
+292 TAKQIETGSITTDQ

-318 AKLLEAYSGKIGGF
+318 ANLLQAYYGRIGGF
-332 LLQKDANGDAWLT
+332 QLAKDDKGNSWITSDGD
-345 SSANGYD
+345 GHDVGMGIRYD
-352 SGVGVKY
+352 GKV
-359 SKEHHATFWA
+359 HASFFA
-369 NWGNDWN
+369 NWGPNWYKN
-376 QPKDTKWVVYSD
+376 KDEAWVVNSD
-388 GTMEC
+388 GKMYC
-393 GNGMTVKRGID
+393 GNSVKMNN
-404 IQSGGLTVRYGGS
+404 GLTVHKGGLIVEDGGS
-417 ELNNGTT
+417 SFRDGMSVIGAVTIDGDIDIGTHQ
-424 MRGGTTIY
+424 
-432 NKTTIYDGLVIASG
+432 
-446 NIDVGYNF
+446 
-454 IYGKYNDG
+454 IYGEYADTH
-462 SDSKA
+462 SKT
-467 EVVWTKSSDQRLKT
+467 EVVWRDSSDYRLKT

-512 LGLIAQQAKKHIP
+512 LGLIAQQAMKHIP
-525 EIAHLIENYYTVD
+525 EMAHLTDKYYTVD
-538 YTKVVPFL
+538 YSKVVPFL

>member
-30 ALIKIH
+30 ELIKIH
-36 HLGCVGNTEVKNI
+36 HLGCIGNTEVKNI

-59 YVEAT
+59 YVDAT

-74 NDLRNLNISLTDPN
+74 NDLRNINISLTDPN
-88 SDLWGRIRA
+88 SPLWGRIRA

-149 SVSESVTTQLA
+149 SVSQSVTTQLA

-177 QTADTLT
+177 QTADTLS

-195 RMQQTVDGLSSTV
+195 RMQQTVNGLSSTV
-208 ESVNGNM
+208 ESVNGSI
-215 SNLRQNVDSISA
+215 SNLKQNVNGISA

-234 QSDIRVTGD
+234 QSDIKVTGD
-243 GITLGSKQI
+243 GIVLGSKTI
-252 NGNNLIG
+252 TRNNLVEA
-259 MINKSTLILNP
+259 INSSVTVSHR
-270 DGVDIDSS
+270 GVSIAANT
-278 RTRIKGELIADGTI
+278 TRIRGELIVDGSLTGKAIKAGTI
-292 TAKQIKGESITVDQ
+292 DTDK
-306 LDVAN
+306 LNVAD
-311 VKAGLIK
+311 VKAGLIT
-318 AKLLEAYSGKIGGF
+318 ADLLEAYSGHIGGF
-332 LLQKDANGDAWLT
+332 LLQKDANGDSWLT
-345 SSANGYD
+345 SSTNGFD
-352 SGVGVKY
+352 SGIGVKH
-359 SKEHHATFWA
+359 SKEHHAALWA
-369 NWGNDWN
+369 NWGDDWN
-376 QPKDTKWVVYSD
+376 KPSDKKWVVYSD
-388 GTMEC
+388 GTFEC

-404 IQSGGLTVRYGGS
+404 IQTGGLTVR
-417 ELNNGTT
+417 
-424 MRGGTTIY
+424 
-432 NKTTIYDGLVIASG
+432 DGMSVIGAVSIDGDIEIG
-446 NIDVGYNF
+446 NHQ
-454 IYGKYNDG
+454 IYGIYPDTKA
-462 SDSKA
+462 KA
-467 EVVWTKSSDQRLKT
+467 EVMWKTSSDYRLKT

-512 LGLIAQQAKKHIP
+512 LGLIAQQAMKHIP
-525 EIAHLIENYYTVD
+525 EIAHLTDKYYTVD
-538 YTKVVPFL
+538 YSKVVPFL

>member
-12 ANELNGRYYKTF
+12 ASELNGRYYKTF

-30 ALIKIH
+30 ELIKIH
-36 HLGCVGNTEVKNI
+36 HLGCIGNTEVRNI
-49 QLEQGNKPTG
+49 QLELGNKPTG

-74 NDLRNLNISLTDPN
+74 NDLRNINISLTDQN
-88 SDLWGRIRA
+88 SALWGQIRA

-124 QVQGLNDKYTRLTQT
+124 QVQGLNDKYSRLTQT

-149 SVSESVTTQLA
+149 NVSESFTTQLA

-195 RMQQTVDGLSSTV
+195 RMQQTVNGLSSTV
-208 ESVNGNM
+208 ESVNG
-215 SNLRQNVDSISA
+215 SISSLQQNVNGISA

-234 QSDIRVTGD
+234 QSDISVTST
-243 GITLGSKQI
+243 GITLGSKEI

-270 DGVDIDSS
+270 DGVDIDTT
-278 RTRIKGELIADGTI
+278 RTRIKGELITDGTI
-292 TAKQIKGESITVDQ
+292 TAKQIKAGSITTDE

-311 VKAGLIK
+311 IKAGLIK
-318 AKLLEAYSGKIGGF
+318 AKLLEAYAGNIGGF
-332 LLQKDANGDAWLT
+332 ILAKDPHGNAWLT
-345 SSANGYD
+345 SSGNGFDTGMGVRYD
-352 SGVGVKY
+352 EST
-359 SKEHHATFWA
+359 HHAAFWT
-369 NWGNDWN
+369 NWGPDWN
-376 QPKDTKWVVYSD
+376 KPDEHRWVVYSD
-388 GTMEC
+388 GTMDC
-393 GNGMTVKRGID
+393 GNKVNIE
-404 IQSGGLTVRYGGS
+404 GGLEV
-417 ELNNGTT
+417 
-424 MRGGTTIY
+424 
-432 NKTTIYDGLVIASG
+432 KKG
-446 NIDVGYNF
+446 NINVNGNS
-454 IYGKYNDG
+454 IIGHYND
-462 SDSKA
+462 KEKTPA
-467 EVVWTKSSDQRLKT
+467 VVMWTEASDQRLKT

-512 LGLIAQQAKKHIP
+512 LGLIAQQAMKHIP
-525 EIAHLIENYYTVD
+525 KIAHLIENYYTVD
-538 YTKVVPFL
+538 YSKVVPFL

>member
-30 ALIKIH
+30 ELIKIH
-36 HLGCVGNTEVKNI
+36 HLGCVGNTEIRNI
-49 QLEQGNKPTG
+49 QLELGNKPTG

-74 NDLRNLNISLTDPN
+74 NDLRNINISLTDQN
-88 SDLWGRIRA
+88 SALWGQIRA

-124 QVQGLNDKYTRLTQT
+124 QVQGLNDKYSRLTQT

-149 SVSESVTTQLA
+149 NVSESFTTQLA

-177 QTADTLT
+177 QTADTLS

-195 RMQQTVDGLSSTV
+195 RMQQTVNGLNSTV
-208 ESVNGNM
+208 ENVNGNISQLQQSVNG
-215 SNLRQNVDSISA
+215 ISA

-234 QSDIRVTGD
+234 QSDISVTST

-252 NGNNLIG
+252 DGNNLIG

-278 RTRIKGELIADGTI
+278 RTRIKGELLVDGSVTVNKIAS
-292 TAKQIKGESITVDQ
+292 KSITTDKLNVA
-306 LDVAN
+306 DVR
-311 VKAGLIK
+311 AGLIK
-318 AKLLEAYSGKIGGF
+318 ADLLEAYAGKIGGF
-332 LLQKDANGDAWLT
+332 QLARDLNGNAWLT
-345 SSANGYD
+345 SSGNGYD
-352 SGVGVKY
+352 TGMGVRY
-359 SKEHHATFWA
+359 NESTHHAAFWA
-369 NWGNDWN
+369 NWGDDWN
-376 QPKDTKWVVYSD
+376 KPKPEKWVVWSD

-393 GNGMTVKRGID
+393 GNGVSVKKGVHIYD
-404 IQSGGLTVRYGGS
+404 GGLT
-417 ELNNGTT
+417 
-424 MRGGTTIY
+424 I
-432 NKTTIYDGLVIASG
+432 DSG
-446 NIDVGYNF
+446 NIELGTND
-454 IYGKYNDG
+454 IYGYYESGTRSKVTWEVA
-462 SDSKA
+462 SDR
-467 EVVWTKSSDQRLKT
+467 RLKT

-512 LGLIAQQAKKHIP
+512 LGLIAQQAMKHIP
-525 EIAHLIENYYTVD
+525 KMAHLIDNYYTVD

>member
-24 TPRSAQ
+24 TPQSAQ
-30 ALIKIH
+30 ELIKIH
-36 HLGCVGNTEVKNI
+36 HIGCVGNTEVKNI

-74 NDLRNLNISLTDPN
+74 NDLRNINISLTDPN
-88 SDLWGRIRA
+88 SALWGKIRA

-124 QVQGLNDKYTRLTQT
+124 QVQGLNDKYSRLTQT

-177 QTADTLT
+177 QTADTLS

-195 RMQQTVDGLSSTV
+195 RMQQTVNGLSSTV
-208 ESVNGNM
+208 ESVNGSI
-215 SNLRQNVDSISA
+215 SNLQQNVNGISA

-234 QSDIRVTGD
+234 QSDISVTST

-252 NGNNLIG
+252 DGNNLIG

-270 DGVDIDSS
+270 DGVDIDTT
-278 RTRIKGELIADGTI
+278 RTRIKGELITDGTI
-292 TAKQIKGESITVDQ
+292 TAKQIKAGSITTDE

-318 AKLLEAYSGKIGGF
+318 AKLLQAYYGRIGGF
-332 LLQKDANGDAWLT
+332 QLAKDDKGNSWITSDGD
-345 SSANGYD
+345 GHDVGMGIRYD
-352 SGVGVKY
+352 NKV
-359 SKEHHATFWA
+359 HASFFT
-369 NWGNDWN
+369 NWGPDWYNN
-376 QPKDTKWVVYSD
+376 QEEAWVVNSD
-388 GTMEC
+388 GKMYC
-393 GNGMTVKRGID
+393 GNSVKMNN
-404 IQSGGLTVRYGGS
+404 GLTVHKGGLIVEDGGS
-417 ELNNGTT
+417 SFRDGMSVTGAVTIDGDIEIGTHQ
-424 MRGGTTIY
+424 
-432 NKTTIYDGLVIASG
+432 
-446 NIDVGYNF
+446 
-454 IYGKYNDG
+454 IYGIYKDTRG
-462 SDSKA
+462 KA
-467 EVVWTKSSDQRLKT
+467 EVMWTSSSDRRLKT

-503 WKNSGKHEE
+503 WKHSGKHEE

-525 EIAHLIENYYTVD
+525 EMAHLIDNYYTVD

>member
-30 ALIKIH
+30 ELVKIH
-36 HLGCVGNTEVKNI
+36 HLGCVGNTEVRNI

-59 YVEAT
+59 YVDAT

-88 SDLWGRIRA
+88 SALWGKIRA

-124 QVQGLNDKYTRLTQT
+124 QVQGLNDKYSRLTQT

-169 TNSTSVLQ
+169 TDSTSVLQ
-177 QTADTLT
+177 QTADTLS

-195 RMQQTVDGLSSTV
+195 RVQQNVSELSSTI

-215 SNLRQNVDSISA
+215 SNLRQNVDGIRA

-234 QSDIRVTGD
+234 QSDISVTSG

-259 MINKSTLILNP
+259 MINKSTITLNP
-270 DGVDIDSS
+270 YGVDIDTT

-292 TAKQIKGESITVDQ
+292 TAKQIAGESITVDQ

-311 VKAGLIK
+311 VKAGLVK
-318 AKLLEAYSGKIGGF
+318 ANLFEAYYGRIGGF
-332 LLQKDANGDAWLT
+332 QLAKDRDGNSWIMSDGD
-345 SSANGYD
+345 GHDVGMGIRYD
-352 SGVGVKY
+352 NRT
-359 SKEHHATFWA
+359 HAAFFA
-369 NWGNDWN
+369 NWGPNWSKHRDRA
-376 QPKDTKWVVYSD
+376 WVVHSNGDMYCGGSVQMNNGLTVKKGGLVVLD
-388 GTMEC
+388 G
-393 GNGMTVKRGID
+393 GSSFRDGMTVYNGATISGAVTIDGDID
-404 IQSGGLTVRYGGS
+404 I
-417 ELNNGTT
+417 GTHQIFGEYPDT
-424 MRGGTTIY
+424 H
-432 NKTTIYDGLVIASG
+432 A
-446 NIDVGYNF
+446 
-454 IYGKYNDG
+454 
-462 SDSKA
+462 KA
-467 EVVWTKSSDQRLKT
+467 EVMWRASSDYRLKT
-481 NIKKTTKKCLPI
+481 NIKKTAKKCLPI

-512 LGLIAQQAKKHIP
+512 LGLIAQQAMKHIP
-525 EIAHLIENYYTVD
+525 EMAHLTDKYYTVD
-538 YTKVVPFL
+538 YSKVVPFL

>member
-30 ALIKIH
+30 ELIKIH
-36 HLGCVGNTEVKNI
+36 HLGCIGNTEVKNI

-59 YVEAT
+59 YVDAT

-74 NDLRNLNISLTDPN
+74 NDLRNINISLTDPN
-88 SDLWGRIRA
+88 SPLWGRIRA

-149 SVSESVTTQLA
+149 NLSQSITTQLA

-177 QTADTLT
+177 QTADTLS

-195 RMQQTVDGLSSTV
+195 RMQQTVNGLSSTV
-208 ESVNGNM
+208 ESVNGSI
-215 SNLRQNVDSISA
+215 SNLQQNVNGISA

-234 QSDIRVTGD
+234 QSDISVTGD
-243 GITLGSKQI
+243 GITIGSKQI

-259 MINKSTLILNP
+259 MINNSTIALTPN
-270 DGVDIDSS
+270 GVDIDTT
-278 RTRIKGELIADGTI
+278 RTRIKGELLVDGSVTVNKIAS
-292 TAKQIKGESITVDQ
+292 KSITTDK
-306 LDVAN
+306 LNVAN
-311 VKAGLIK
+311 VKAGLIT
-318 AKLLEAYSGKIGGF
+318 ADLLEAYSGHIGGF
-332 LLQKDANGDAWLT
+332 LLQKDANGDSWLT
-345 SSANGYD
+345 SSTNGFD
-352 SGVGVKY
+352 SGIGVKH
-359 SKEHHATFWA
+359 SQEHHAALWA
-369 NWGNDWN
+369 NWGDDWN
-376 QPKDTKWVVYSD
+376 KPSDKKWVVYSD
-388 GTMEC
+388 GTFEC

-404 IQSGGLTVRYGGS
+404 IQTGGLTVRDGMAVTG
-417 ELNNGTT
+417 EVTING
-424 MRGGTTIY
+424 
-432 NKTTIYDGLVIASG
+432 D
-446 NIDVGYNF
+446 IDIEYHQ
-454 IYGKYNDG
+454 IYGKYRDTGN
-462 SDSKA
+462 KA
-467 EVVWTKSSDQRLKT
+467 EVVWTSSSDQRLKT

-525 EIAHLIENYYTVD
+525 EIAHLIDKYYTVD

>member
-30 ALIKIH
+30 ELIKIH
-36 HLGCVGNTEVKNI
+36 HLGCIGNTEVKNI
-49 QLEQGNKPTG
+49 QLEQGNTPTR

-74 NDLRNLNISLTDPN
+74 NDLRNINISLTDPN
-88 SDLWGRIRA
+88 SALWGRIRA

-117 TASQIAT
+117 TANQIAT
-124 QVQGLNDKYTRLTQT
+124 QVQGLNDKYSRLTQT

-149 SVSESVTTQLA
+149 SVSESFTTQLA

-177 QTADTLT
+177 QTADTLS

-195 RMQQTVDGLSSTV
+195 RIQQNVSELSSTI
-208 ESVNGNM
+208 ESVNGDI
-215 SNLRQNVDSISA
+215 SRLQQNVNGISA

-234 QSDIRVTGD
+234 QSDISVTST

-252 NGNNLIG
+252 DGNNLIG

-270 DGVDIDSS
+270 DGVDIDTT
-278 RTRIKGELIADGTI
+278 RTRIKGELITDGTI
-292 TAKQIKGESITVDQ
+292 TAKQIKAGSITTDE

-318 AKLLEAYSGKIGGF
+318 AKLLQAYYGRIGGF
-332 LLQKDANGDAWLT
+332 QLAKDDKGNSWITSDGD
-345 SSANGYD
+345 GHDVGMGIRYD
-352 SGVGVKY
+352 NIV
-359 SKEHHATFWA
+359 HASFFA
-369 NWGNDWN
+369 NWGPDWYHN
-376 QPKDTKWVVYSD
+376 QDEAWVVNSD
-388 GTMEC
+388 GKMYC
-393 GNGMTVKRGID
+393 GNSVKMNN
-404 IQSGGLTVRYGGS
+404 GLTVHKGGLIVEDGGS
-417 ELNNGTT
+417 SFRDGMSVTGAVTINGDIEI
-424 MRGGTTIY
+424 GTHQ
-432 NKTTIYDGLVIASG
+432 
-446 NIDVGYNF
+446 
-454 IYGKYNDG
+454 IYGMYKDTHG
-462 SDSKA
+462 KA
-467 EVVWTKSSDQRLKT
+467 EVVWTSSSDQRLKT

-525 EIAHLIENYYTVD
+525 EIAHLIDKYYTVD

>member
-24 TPRSAQ
+24 TPQSAQ
-30 ALIKIH
+30 ELIKIH

-74 NDLRNLNISLTDPN
+74 NDLRNINISLTDPN
-88 SDLWGRIRA
+88 SALWGKIRA

-124 QVQGLNDKYTRLTQT
+124 QVQGLNDKYSRLTQT

-177 QTADTLT
+177 QTADTLS

-195 RMQQTVDGLSSTV
+195 RMQQTVNGLSSTV

-270 DGVDIDSS
+270 DGVDIDTT
-278 RTRIKGELIADGTI
+278 RTRIKGKLIADGTI
-292 TAKQIKGESITVDQ
+292 TAKQIETGSITTDQ

-318 AKLLEAYSGKIGGF
+318 ANLLQAYYGRIGGF
-332 LLQKDANGDAWLT
+332 QLAKDDKGNSWITSDGD
-345 SSANGYD
+345 GHDVGMGIRYD
-352 SGVGVKY
+352 EKV
-359 SKEHHATFWA
+359 HASFFA
-369 NWGNDWN
+369 NWGPNWYKN
-376 QPKDTKWVVYSD
+376 KDEAWVVNSD
-388 GTMEC
+388 GKMYC
-393 GNGMTVKRGID
+393 GNSVKMNN
-404 IQSGGLTVRYGGS
+404 GLTVHKGGLIVEDGGS
-417 ELNNGTT
+417 SFRDGMSVIGAVTIDGDIDIGTHQ
-424 MRGGTTIY
+424 
-432 NKTTIYDGLVIASG
+432 
-446 NIDVGYNF
+446 
-454 IYGKYNDG
+454 IYGEYADTH
-462 SDSKA
+462 SKT
-467 EVVWTKSSDQRLKT
+467 EVVWRDSSDYRLKT

-512 LGLIAQQAKKHIP
+512 LGLIAQQAMKHIP
-525 EIAHLIENYYTVD
+525 EMAHLTDKYYTVD
-538 YTKVVPFL
+538 YSKVVPFL

>member
-30 ALIKIH
+30 ELIKIH

-117 TASQIAT
+117 TANQIAT
-124 QVQGLNDKYTRLTQT
+124 QVQGLNDKYSRLTQT

-149 SVSESVTTQLA
+149 SVSESFTTQLA

-195 RMQQTVDGLSSTV
+195 RIQQTVNGLNSTV
-208 ESVNGNM
+208 ENVNGDI
-215 SNLRQNVDSISA
+215 SRLQQNVNGISA

-234 QSDIRVTGD
+234 QSDISVTSD
-243 GITLGSKQI
+243 GITLGSKTITGNDLVAAI
-252 NGNNLIG
+252 N
-259 MINKSTLILNP
+259 SSVTVSHR
-270 DGVDIDSS
+270 GVSIAANT
-278 RTRIKGELIADGTI
+278 TRIRGELIVDGTI
-292 TAKQIKGESITVDQ
+292 SGRKIQGESITTDK
-306 LDVAN
+306 LDVAD
-311 VKAGLIK
+311 VQAGLITANLLK
-318 AKLLEAYSGKIGGF
+318 AYYGQVGGF
-332 LLQKDANGDAWLT
+332 QFAKDADGNSWITSIGNGHDV
-345 SSANGYD
+345 GMGIRYD
-352 SGVGVKY
+352 NTV
-359 SKEHHATFWA
+359 HASFFA
-369 NWGNDWN
+369 NWGDKWYKHK
-376 QPKDTKWVVYSD
+376 PEAWVVHSD
-388 GTMEC
+388 GTMYC
-393 GNGMTVKRGID
+393 GGSVEMRNGLNIYK
-404 IQSGGLTVRYGGS
+404 GGLIVHDGGS
-417 ELNNGTT
+417 SFRDGMSVIGAVTIDGDIEIGTHQ
-424 MRGGTTIY
+424 
-432 NKTTIYDGLVIASG
+432 
-446 NIDVGYNF
+446 
-454 IYGKYNDG
+454 IYGRYKDTG
-462 SDSKA
+462 GKA
-467 EVVWTKSSDQRLKT
+467 EVQWTSSSDRRLKT

-512 LGLIAQQAKKHIP
+512 LGLIAQQAMKHIP
-525 EIAHLIENYYTVD
+525 KMAHLIDNYYTVD
-538 YTKVVPFL
+538 YTQVVPFL

>member
-30 ALIKIH
+30 ELIKIH
-36 HLGCVGNTEVKNI
+36 HLGCIGNTEVKNI

-59 YVEAT
+59 YVDAT

-74 NDLRNLNISLTDPN
+74 NDLRNINISLTDPN
-88 SDLWGRIRA
+88 SPLWGRIRA

-149 SVSESVTTQLA
+149 SVSQSVTTQLA

-177 QTADTLT
+177 QTADTLS

-195 RMQQTVDGLSSTV
+195 RMQQTVNGLSSTV
-208 ESVNGNM
+208 ESVNGSI
-215 SNLRQNVDSISA
+215 SNLQQNVNGISA

-234 QSDIRVTGD
+234 QSDISVTDD
-243 GITLGSKQI
+243 GIVLGSKKI
-252 NGNNLIG
+252 TGNNLVEA
-259 MINKSTLILNP
+259 INSSVTVSYN
-270 DGVDIDSS
+270 GVSIDA
-278 RTRIKGELIADGTI
+278 RATRIRGELLVNGTVTADKLA
-292 TAKQIKGESITVDQ
+292 AKSITTDKLNVA
-306 LDVAN
+306 DVR
-311 VKAGLIK
+311 AGLIK
-318 AKLLEAYSGKIGGF
+318 ADLLEAYAGKIGGF
-332 LLQKDANGDAWLT
+332 ILAKDPQGNAWLT
-345 SSANGYD
+345 SSGNGFDTGMGVRYD
-352 SGVGVKY
+352 EST
-359 SKEHHATFWA
+359 HHAAFWT
-369 NWGNDWN
+369 NWGPDWN
-376 QPKDTKWVVYSD
+376 KPDEHRWVVYSD
-388 GTMEC
+388 GTMDC
-393 GNGMTVKRGID
+393 GNKVNIE
-404 IQSGGLTVRYGGS
+404 GGLEVKKGDINVNA
-417 ELNNGTT
+417 NNIIGH
-424 MRGGTTIY
+424 
-432 NKTTIYDGLVIASG
+432 YDDEEQTPA
-446 NIDVGYNF
+446 
-454 IYGKYNDG
+454 K
-462 SDSKA
+462 
-467 EVVWTKSSDQRLKT
+467 VVWTTASDQRLKT

-512 LGLIAQQAKKHIP
+512 LGLIAQQAMKHIP
-525 EIAHLIENYYTVD
+525 EIAHLLDKYYTVD
-538 YTKVVPFL
+538 YSKVVPFL

>member
-24 TPRSAQ
+24 TPQSAQ
-30 ALIKIH
+30 ELIKIH
-36 HLGCVGNTEVKNI
+36 HIGCVGNTEVKNI

-74 NDLRNLNISLTDPN
+74 NDLRNINISLTDPN
-88 SDLWGRIRA
+88 SALWGKIRA

-124 QVQGLNDKYTRLTQT
+124 QVQGLNDKYSRLTQT

-177 QTADTLT
+177 QTADTLS

-195 RMQQTVDGLSSTV
+195 RMQQTVNGLSSTV
-208 ESVNGNM
+208 ESVNGSI
-215 SNLRQNVDSISA
+215 SNLQQNVNGISA

-234 QSDIRVTGD
+234 QSDISVTST

-252 NGNNLIG
+252 DGNNLIG

-270 DGVDIDSS
+270 DGVDIDTT
-278 RTRIKGELIADGTI
+278 RTRIKGELITDGTI
-292 TAKQIKGESITVDQ
+292 TAKQIKAGSITTDE

-318 AKLLEAYSGKIGGF
+318 AKLLEAYYGRIGGF
-332 LLQKDANGDAWLT
+332 QLAKDDKGNSWITSDGD
-345 SSANGYD
+345 GHDVGMGIRYD
-352 SGVGVKY
+352 NKV
-359 SKEHHATFWA
+359 HASFFT
-369 NWGNDWN
+369 NWGPDWYNN
-376 QPKDTKWVVYSD
+376 QEEAWVVNSD
-388 GTMEC
+388 GKMYC
-393 GNGMTVKRGID
+393 GNSVKMNN
-404 IQSGGLTVRYGGS
+404 GLTVHKGGLIVEDGGS
-417 ELNNGTT
+417 SFRDGMSVTGAVTIDGDIEIGTHQ
-424 MRGGTTIY
+424 
-432 NKTTIYDGLVIASG
+432 
-446 NIDVGYNF
+446 
-454 IYGKYNDG
+454 IYGIYKDTRG
-462 SDSKA
+462 KA
-467 EVVWTKSSDQRLKT
+467 EVMWTSSSDRRLKT

-503 WKNSGKHEE
+503 WKHSGKHEE

-525 EIAHLIENYYTVD
+525 EMAHLIDNYYTVD

>member
-24 TPRSAQ
+24 TPQSAQ
-30 ALIKIH
+30 ELIKIH

-59 YVEAT
+59 YVDAT

-74 NDLRNLNISLTDPN
+74 NDLRNINISLTDPN
-88 SDLWGRIRA
+88 SALWGQIRA

-124 QVQGLNDKYTRLTQT
+124 QVQGLNDKYSRLTQT

-149 SVSESVTTQLA
+149 NVSESFTTQLA

-169 TNSTSVLQ
+169 TNSTSVLK
-177 QTADTLT
+177 QTADTLS

-195 RMQQTVDGLSSTV
+195 RIQQTVNGLNSTV
-208 ESVNGNM
+208 ENVNG
-215 SNLRQNVDSISA
+215 SISSLQQNVNGISA

-234 QSDIRVTGD
+234 QSDIRVTDD
-243 GITLGSKQI
+243 GIVLGSKKI
-252 NGNNLIG
+252 TGNNLVDA
-259 MINKSTLILNP
+259 INSSVTVYS
-270 DGVDIDSS
+270 DGVYIDS
-278 RTRIKGELIADGTI
+278 RATKIRGELLVDGSI
-292 TAKQIKGESITVDQ
+292 TGRQIKAESITAGHVDAAS
-306 LDVAN
+306 L
-311 VKAGLIK
+311 K
-318 AKLLEAYSGKIGGF
+318 AKLITADLLEAYAGKIGGF
-332 LLQKDANGDAWLT
+332 VLAKDLQGNAWLT
-345 SSANGYD
+345 SSGNGFDTGMGVRYD
-352 SGVGVKY
+352 EST
-359 SKEHHATFWA
+359 HHAAFWT
-369 NWGNDWN
+369 NWGPNWN
-376 QPKDTKWVVYSD
+376 KPKPEKWVVWSD

-393 GNGMTVKRGID
+393 GNGVSVQRGIH
-404 IQSGGLTVRYGGS
+404 IYSGGLT
-417 ELNNGTT
+417 
-424 MRGGTTIY
+424 I
-432 NKTTIYDGLVIASG
+432 DSG
-446 NIDVGYNF
+446 NIELGTND
-454 IYGKYNDG
+454 IYGYYESGTRSKVTWEVA
-462 SDSKA
+462 SDR
-467 EVVWTKSSDQRLKT
+467 RLKT

-512 LGLIAQQAKKHIP
+512 LGLIAQQAKKYIP
-525 EIAHLIENYYTVD
+525 EMAHLIDNYYTVD

>member
-30 ALIKIH
+30 ELIKIH

-59 YVEAT
+59 YVDAT

-88 SDLWGRIRA
+88 SALWGRIRA

-124 QVQGLNDKYTRLTQT
+124 QVQGLNDKYSRLTQT

-149 SVSESVTTQLA
+149 SVSESFTTQLA

-177 QTADTLT
+177 QTADTLS

-195 RMQQTVDGLSSTV
+195 RMQQTVNGLSSTV

-215 SNLRQNVDSISA
+215 SNLRQNVDGIRA
-227 SVAGKLS
+227 SVSDKLS
-234 QSDIRVTGD
+234 QSDITVTSN
-243 GITLGSKQI
+243 GITLGSKEI

-270 DGVDIDSS
+270 DGVDIDTT
-278 RTRIKGELIADGTI
+278 RTRIKGKLIADGTI
-292 TAKQIKGESITVDQ
+292 TAKQIETGSITTDQ

-318 AKLLEAYSGKIGGF
+318 AKLLQAYYGRIGGF
-332 LLQKDANGDAWLT
+332 QLAKDDKGNSWITSDGNGHEV
-345 SSANGYD
+345 GMGIRYD
-352 SGVGVKY
+352 NTV
-359 SKEHHATFWA
+359 HASFFA
-369 NWGNDWN
+369 NWGDNWYKN
-376 QPKDTKWVVYSD
+376 KDEAWVVNSD
-388 GTMEC
+388 GKMYC
-393 GNGMTVKRGID
+393 GNSVKMNN
-404 IQSGGLTVRYGGS
+404 GLTVHKGGLIVEDGGS
-417 ELNNGTT
+417 SFRDGMSVFKGATISGGATINGEVTID
-424 MRGGTTIY
+424 GT
-432 NKTTIYDGLVIASG
+432 
-446 NIDVGYNF
+446 IDIGYNQ
-454 IYGKYNDG
+454 IYGRYRDTGN
-462 SDSKA
+462 KA
-467 EVVWTKSSDQRLKT
+467 EVVWQSSSDYRLKT

-512 LGLIAQQAKKHIP
+512 LGLIAQQAMKHIP
-525 EIAHLIENYYTVD
+525 EMAHLTDKYYTVD

>member
-30 ALIKIH
+30 ELIKIH
-36 HLGCVGNTEVKNI
+36 HLGCVGNTEVRNI
-49 QLEQGNKPTG
+49 QLELGNKPTG
-59 YVEAT
+59 YVDAT

-74 NDLRNLNISLTDPN
+74 NDLRNINISLTDPN
-88 SDLWGRIRA
+88 SALWGKIRA

-149 SVSESVTTQLA
+149 SVSESFTTQLA

-177 QTADTLT
+177 QTADTLS

-195 RMQQTVDGLSSTV
+195 RIQQTVNGLNSTV
-208 ESVNGNM
+208 ENVNGDI
-215 SNLRQNVDSISA
+215 SRLQQNVNGISA

-243 GITLGSKQI
+243 GIVLGSKKI
-252 NGNNLIG
+252 TGNNLVDA
-259 MINKSTLILNP
+259 INSSVTVYS
-270 DGVDIDSS
+270 DGVYIDS
-278 RTRIKGELIADGTI
+278 RATKIRGELLVDGSI
-292 TAKQIKGESITVDQ
+292 TGRQIKAESITAGHVDAAS
-306 LDVAN
+306 L
-311 VKAGLIK
+311 K
-318 AKLLEAYSGKIGGF
+318 AKLITADLLEAYAGKIGGF
-332 LLQKDANGDAWLT
+332 VLAKDPQGNAWLT
-345 SSANGYD
+345 SSGNGFDTGMGVRYD
-352 SGVGVKY
+352 EST
-359 SKEHHATFWA
+359 HHAAFWT
-369 NWGNDWN
+369 NWGPNWN
-376 QPKDTKWVVYSD
+376 TPDPHRWVVYSD
-388 GTMEC
+388 GTMDC
-393 GNGMTVKRGID
+393 GNKVNIE
-404 IQSGGLTVRYGGS
+404 GGLEV
-417 ELNNGTT
+417 
-424 MRGGTTIY
+424 
-432 NKTTIYDGLVIASG
+432 KKG
-446 NIDVGYNF
+446 NIEVGYNN
-454 IYGKYNDG
+454 IYGKYTESERSVVLWSSL
-462 SDSKA
+462 SDY
-467 EVVWTKSSDQRLKT
+467 RLKT

-512 LGLIAQQAKKHIP
+512 LGLIAQQAMKHIP
-525 EIAHLIENYYTVD
+525 EMAHLTDKYYTVD